1 LLLFEPYTKHN
12 FSSKKAFNNFPMLT
26 QYVIQHLLNTLETKG
41 FKTLVHFEL
50 EGVCELRANQHK
62 LDYPGINKKLLE
74 LGIDGE
80 LKSEYWKNQWE
91 LVSLFNGQSPLKEAQ
106 NLARAMQ
113 VLPKIMCQY
122 GASKV
127 MMVPVA
133 WGADKGRYVDGSGA
147 IFSLDTRS
155 VHIPNAIQMNVSVEN
170 KQGENLFAQQG
181 LGEWIQY
188 ELLVNS
194 YACCLLFLPEEDAFK
209 RLALRQ
215 DYGLDAELSSPVVLS
230 GGHQGSIAL
239 YKEKGKHNQAMGL
252 EPLFFASDN
261 SVLHYAGDWRKTARV
276 EHRIGATSKNYDPYL
291 NMVFILMNVL
301 EGIAKWQAEVSLPIF
316 EDKALPVSLFDQPN
330 KHNESQPNGSKKDT
344 QQTLG
349 ALSLFK
355 NDSWLVDKINFYCQ
369 DMPYINTINLGDKI
383 KEMMLSKYQ
392 RSVIT
397 LES

>member
-1 LLLFEPYTKHN
+1 
-12 FSSKKAFNNFPMLT
+12 MLI
-26 QYVIQHLLNTLETKG
+26 QDVIQHLTNILETKG
-41 FKTLVHFEL
+41 FKSLVHFEL
-50 EGVCELRANQHK
+50 EGVCELRSDQEE
-62 LDYPGINKKLLE
+62 LDYTGINKTLANLN
-74 LGIDGE
+74 IDGE

-91 LVSLFNGQSPLKEAQ
+91 YVSLFNGQSPLKEAQ
-106 NLARAMQ
+106 NLAHAMR
-113 VLPKIMCQY
+113 VLPTLMCQY
-122 GASKV
+122 GAAKV

-155 VHIPNAIQMNVSVEN
+155 VHVPNAIQMNVSVKN
-170 KQGENLFAQQG
+170 HQGENLFAQQG

-239 YKEKGKHNQAMGL
+239 YKEIGKHNQAMGL
-252 EPLFFASDN
+252 EPLFFATDN
-261 SVLHYAGDWRKTARV
+261 SVLRFAGDWRKTARV

-291 NMVFILMNVL
+291 NMMFILINVL
-301 EGIAKWQAEVSLPIF
+301 EGIRKWQSKDVLPQF
-316 EDKALPVSLFDQPN
+316 EDKALPTSLFDE
-330 KHNESQPNGSKKDT
+330 HSKQDGQEK
-344 QQTLG
+344 LG

-355 NDSWLVDKINFYCQ
+355 NNRWFADKINYYCQ
-369 DMPYINTINLGDKI
+369 DMPNINITDLGVAV

-392 RSVIT
+392 RTVIT
-397 LES
+397 

>member
-1 LLLFEPYTKHN
+1 
-12 FSSKKAFNNFPMLT
+12 MLI
-26 QYVIQHLLNTLETKG
+26 QDVIQHLLNLLEAKG
-41 FKTLVHFEL
+41 FKALVHFEL
-50 EGVCELRANQHK
+50 EGVCELRANHLK
-62 LDYPGINKKLLE
+62 LDYHGINKKLIQ

-80 LKSEYWKNQWE
+80 LKSEFWKNQWE
-91 LVSLFNGQSPLKEAQ
+91 FVSLFNGQSPLKEAQ
-106 NLARAMQ
+106 NLAKAMQ
-113 VLPKIMCQY
+113 MLPTLMCQH

-133 WGADKGRYVDGSGA
+133 WGADKGRYVFGSGA

-155 VHIPNAIQMNVSVEN
+155 VHIPNAIQINVSVEN
-170 KQGENLFAQQG
+170 QQGENLFAQQG

-188 ELLVNS
+188 ELLANS
-194 YACCLLFLPEEDAFK
+194 YHCCLLFLPEEDAFK
-209 RLALRQ
+209 RLSLRQ

-252 EPLFFASDN
+252 EPLFFAPDN

-291 NMVFILMNVL
+291 NMLFILINVL
-301 EGIAKWQAEVSLPIF
+301 EGISKWQANKTVPNF
-316 EDKALPVSLFDQPN
+316 ADKALPVSLYDHQN
-330 KHNESQPNGSKKDT
+330 IHNEILQGA
-344 QQTLG
+344 QQKLG

-355 NDSWLVDKINFYCQ
+355 NDSWLVNKINYYCQ
-369 DMPYINTINLGDKI
+369 DISNKNGLNLGEKI
-383 KEMMLSKYQ
+383 KEMTLSKYQ

-397 LES
+397 

>member
-1 LLLFEPYTKHN
+1 
-12 FSSKKAFNNFPMLT
+12 MLI
-26 QYVIQHLLNTLETKG
+26 QDVIQHLLNTLDAKG

-50 EGVCELRANQHK
+50 EGVCALQPNQQR
-62 LDYPGINKKLLE
+62 LDYVGINQKLAR

-91 LVSLFNGQSPLKEAQ
+91 FVSLFNGQSPLKEAQ
-106 NLARAMQ
+106 NLAHAMG
-113 VLPKIMCQY
+113 VLPTLMCQH
-122 GASKV
+122 GAANV

-133 WGADKGRYVDGSGA
+133 WGADKGRYIPGSGA

-170 KQGENLFAQQG
+170 QQGENLFAQQG

-239 YKEKGKHNQAMGL
+239 YKEIGKHNQAMGL

-261 SVLHYAGDWRKTARV
+261 SVLQYAGDWRKTARV

-291 NMVFILMNVL
+291 NMLFILINVL
-301 EGIAKWQAEVSLPIF
+301 EGIGKWQAAKSLPQF
-316 EDKALPVSLFDQPN
+316 EDKALPVSLFDEHN
-330 KHNESQPNGSKKDT
+330 KQDGHKK
-344 QQTLG
+344 LG
-349 ALSLFK
+349 ALSLFE
-355 NDSWLVDKINFYCQ
+355 NDSWFADKIDFYCQ
-369 DMPYINTINLGDKI
+369 DMPNINVIDLGEKI
-383 KEMMLSKYQ
+383 KEMILSKYQ
-392 RSVIT
+392 RTVIT
-397 LES
+397 

>member
-1 LLLFEPYTKHN
+1 
-12 FSSKKAFNNFPMLT
+12 MLI
-26 QYVIQHLLNTLETKG
+26 QNVIQHLLNVLEVKG

-50 EGVCELRANQHK
+50 EGVFELRVNHKNLDYVAVNQKLKK
-62 LDYPGINKKLLE
+62 LD
-74 LGIDGE
+74 IDGE

-91 LVSLFNGQSPLKEAQ
+91 FVSLFNGQSPLKEAQ
-106 NLARAMQ
+106 NLVRAMQ
-113 VLPKIMCQY
+113 VLPAIMCQH

-127 MMVPVA
+127 LMEPVS
-133 WGADKGRYVDGSGA
+133 WGADKGRYVHGSGA

-170 KQGENLFAQQG
+170 KQGDNLFAQQG
-181 LGEWIQY
+181 LGEWVQY
-188 ELLVNS
+188 ELLINS

-215 DYGLDAELSSPVVLS
+215 DYGLDAELSSPVILS
-230 GGHQGSIAL
+230 GGHQGSVAL
-239 YKEKGKHNQAMGL
+239 YKEIGKHNQAMGL

-291 NMVFILMNVL
+291 NMVFILINVL
-301 EGIAKWQAEVSLPIF
+301 EGVSKWQRDTFPPIF
-316 EDKALPVSLFDQPN
+316 EDKALPVSLYDQKN
-330 KHNESQPNGSKKDT
+330 KQDGQEK
-344 QQTLG
+344 LG

-355 NDSWLVDKINFYCQ
+355 NDHWLVNKIDFYCQ
-369 DMPYINTINLGDKI
+369 DIPNINPIDLGAKI

-397 LES
+397 LKS

>member
-1 LLLFEPYTKHN
+1 
-12 FSSKKAFNNFPMLT
+12 MLI
-26 QYVIQHLLNTLETKG
+26 QDVIQHLLNTLEDKG

-50 EGVCELRANQHK
+50 EGVCELRPNQQR
-62 LDYPGINKKLLE
+62 LDYLAINKKLIE

-91 LVSLFNGQSPLKEAQ
+91 FVSLFNGQSPLKEAQ
-106 NLARAMQ
+106 NLAQAMH
-113 VLPKIMCQY
+113 VLPTIMCQH
-122 GASKV
+122 GAAKV

-133 WGADKGRYVDGSGA
+133 WGADKGRYVFGSDA

-170 KQGENLFAQQG
+170 QQGENLFAQQG
-181 LGEWIQY
+181 LGEWVQH

-239 YKEKGKHNQAMGL
+239 YKKIGKHNQAMGL
-252 EPLFFASDN
+252 EPLFFATDD
-261 SVLHYAGDWRKTARV
+261 SVLHYSGDWRKTARV
-276 EHRIGATSKNYDPYL
+276 EHRIGATSKNYDPFL
-291 NMVFILMNVL
+291 NMLFILINVL
-301 EGIAKWQAEVSLPIF
+301 EGIAKWQTSEPPPRF
-316 EDKALPVSLFDQPN
+316 EDKALPVSLYDQQG
-330 KHNESQPNGSKKDT
+330 KQITREK
-344 QQTLG
+344 LG

-355 NDSWLVDKINFYCQ
+355 NDSWWVNQINFYCQ
-369 DMPYINTINLGDKI
+369 DMPNMNTVNLGVKI
-383 KEMMLSKYQ
+383 KEMVLSRYQ

>member
-1 LLLFEPYTKHN
+1 
-12 FSSKKAFNNFPMLT
+12 MLI
-26 QYVIQHLLNTLETKG
+26 QDVIQHLLNILEAKG
-41 FKTLVHFEL
+41 FKPLVHFEL
-50 EGVCELRANQHK
+50 EGVCELHAKQQR
-62 LDYPGINKKLLE
+62 LDYQSINKKLAQ

-91 LVSLFNGQSPLKEAQ
+91 FVSLFNGQSPLKEAQ
-106 NLARAMQ
+106 NLAKAMQ
-113 VLPKIMCQY
+113 LLPQIMCQH

-133 WGADKGRYVDGSGA
+133 WGADKGRYVFGSGA

-170 KQGENLFAQQG
+170 QHGENLFAQQG

-194 YACCLLFLPEEDAFK
+194 YPCCLLFLPEEDAFK
-209 RLALRQ
+209 RLTLRQ
-215 DYGLDAELSSPVVLS
+215 DYGLDAELSSPVLLS

-252 EPLFFASDN
+252 EPLFFATDN

-291 NMVFILMNVL
+291 NMLFILINLL
-301 EGIAKWQAEVSLPIF
+301 EGIGKWQTDKPSPKF
-316 EDKALPVSLFDQPN
+316 EDKALPVSLYDQQHN
-330 KHNESQPNGSKKDT
+330 SNGKHQST

-355 NDSWLVDKINFYCQ
+355 NDMWLVNKIDYYCQ
-369 DMPYINTINLGDKI
+369 DMPNLSGINLGVKV
-383 KEMMLSKYQ
+383 KEMVLSKYQ
-392 RSVIT
+392 RSFIT
-397 LES
+397 

>member
-1 LLLFEPYTKHN
+1 LLTIALYTRQN
-12 FSSKKAFNNFPMLT
+12 IPSQKALTTTLMLI
-26 QYVIQHLLNTLETKG
+26 QDIIQHLQNILETKG

-50 EGVCELRANQHK
+50 EGVCELHANQPR
-62 LDYPGINKKLLE
+62 LDYLGINKKLLQ

-91 LVSLFNGQSPLKEAQ
+91 FVSLFNGQSPLKEAQ
-106 NLARAMQ
+106 NLAQAIQ
-113 VLPKIMCQY
+113 LLPKIMRQH

-133 WGADKGRYVDGSGA
+133 WGADKGRYMSGSGA

-155 VHIPNAIQMNVSVEN
+155 VHIPNAIQVNVSVEN
-170 KQGENLFAQQG
+170 QHGDNLFAQQG

-194 YACCLLFLPEEDAFK
+194 YNCCLLFLPEEDAFK
-209 RLALRQ
+209 RLTLRQ
-215 DYGLDAELSSPVVLS
+215 DYGLDAELSSPVLLS

-239 YKEKGKHNQAMGL
+239 YKEKGKHNQDMGL
-252 EPLFFASDN
+252 EPLFFATDN

-291 NMVFILMNVL
+291 NMLFILINVL
-301 EGIAKWQAEVSLPIF
+301 EGIGKWQTDKAFPNF
-316 EDKALPVSLFDQPN
+316 EDKALPTSLYDHPN
-330 KHNESQPNGSKKDT
+330 KQSG
-344 QQTLG
+344 QQQLG
-349 ALSLFK
+349 ALSLFE
-355 NDSWLVDKINFYCQ
+355 NDSWWVNKIDYYCH
-369 DMPYINTINLGDKI
+369 DMPNIIVDDLGERI
-383 KEMMLSKYQ
+383 KQMVLSRFQ
-392 RSVIT
+392 SSVIQ

>member
-1 LLLFEPYTKHN
+1 
-12 FSSKKAFNNFPMLT
+12 MLI
-26 QYVIQHLLNTLETKG
+26 QDVIQHLLNVLEKKG

-50 EGVCELRANQHK
+50 EGVCELHANQQK
-62 LDYPGINKKLLE
+62 LDYLGINKKLLE

-106 NLARAMQ
+106 NLAHAMQ
-113 VLPKIMCQY
+113 VLPKIMCQH

-133 WGADKGRYVDGSGA
+133 WGADKGRYVHGSGA

-170 KQGENLFAQQG
+170 KYGENLFAQQG

-252 EPLFFASDN
+252 EPLFFATDN
-261 SVLHYAGDWRKTARV
+261 SVLHYTGDWRKTARV

-291 NMVFILMNVL
+291 NMLFILINVL
-301 EGIAKWQAEVSLPIF
+301 EGIGKWQTAQLLPKF
-316 EDKALPVSLFDQPN
+316 EDKALPISMYDQQN
-330 KHNESQPNGSKKDT
+330 THCEDQKNTQKNTQKK
-344 QQTLG
+344 LG

-355 NDSWLVDKINFYCQ
+355 NDSWFENTIDYYCQ
-369 DMPYINTINLGDKI
+369 DMPNINTINLGANM

-392 RSVIT
+392 LTVIT
-397 LES
+397 

>member
-1 LLLFEPYTKHN
+1 MFIQN
-12 FSSKKAFNNFPMLT
+12 I
-26 QYVIQHLLNTLETKG
+26 IQHLLNVLEVKE

-50 EGVCELRANQHK
+50 EGVCELHANQKSLDYVGINQKLIK
-62 LDYPGINKKLLE
+62 LD
-74 LGIDGE
+74 IDGE

-91 LVSLFNGQSPLKEAQ
+91 FVSLFNGQSPLKEAQ

-113 VLPKIMCQY
+113 VLPAIMCQH

-127 MMVPVA
+127 LMEPVS
-133 WGADKGRYVDGSGA
+133 WGADKGRYVHGSGA

-155 VHIPNAIQMNVSVEN
+155 VHIPNAIQMNVSVKN
-170 KQGENLFAQQG
+170 KQGENLFAQEG

-188 ELLVNS
+188 ELLMNS

-209 RLALRQ
+209 RLTLRQ

-239 YKEKGKHNQAMGL
+239 YKKIGKHNQMMGL

-291 NMVFILMNVL
+291 NMVFILINIL
-301 EGIAKWQAEVSLPIF
+301 EGIGKWQSGTLPPIF
-316 EDKALPVSLFDQPN
+316 EDKALPISLYDQKN
-330 KHNESQPNGSKKDT
+330 KQDGQEK
-344 QQTLG
+344 LG

-355 NDSWLVDKINFYCQ
+355 NDNWLVNKIDFYCQ
-369 DMPYINTINLGDKI
+369 DIPNINAIDLGAKI

-397 LES
+397 LKS

>member
-1 LLLFEPYTKHN
+1 
-12 FSSKKAFNNFPMLT
+12 MLI
-26 QYVIQHLLNTLETKG
+26 QNIIQHLLNILEAKG

-50 EGVCELRANQHK
+50 EGVCELRANQQM
-62 LDYPGINKKLLE
+62 LDYVGINKKLLK

-91 LVSLFNGQSPLKEAQ
+91 FVSLFNGQSPLKEAQ
-106 NLARAMQ
+106 NLAQAMQ
-113 VLPKIMCQY
+113 MLPTIMCQH
-122 GASKV
+122 GAAKV
-127 MMVPVA
+127 MMEPVS
-133 WGADKGRYVDGSGA
+133 WGADKGRYVQGSDA
-147 IFSLDTRS
+147 IFSLDTRY

-181 LGEWIQY
+181 LGEWIQH

-239 YKEKGKHNQAMGL
+239 YKEIGKHNQAMGL
-252 EPLFFASDN
+252 EPLFFARDN
-261 SVLHYAGDWRKTARV
+261 SVLQYAGDWRKTARV

-291 NMVFILMNVL
+291 NMLFILINVL
-301 EGIAKWQAEVSLPIF
+301 EGIGKWQAKKPLPKF
-316 EDKALPVSLFDQPN
+316 EDKALPVSLYDQDN
-330 KHNESQPNGSKKDT
+330 KQVESQK
-344 QQTLG
+344 LG

-355 NDSWLVDKINFYCQ
+355 NDSWLVNRIDLYCQ
-369 DMPYINTINLGDKI
+369 DMPNMNVINLGEKI
-383 KEMMLSKYQ
+383 KETMLNKYQ

-397 LES
+397 

>member
-1 LLLFEPYTKHN
+1 
-12 FSSKKAFNNFPMLT
+12 MLI
-26 QYVIQHLLNTLETKG
+26 QNVIQHLLNVLEVKG

-50 EGVCELRANQHK
+50 EGVFELRVNHK
-62 LDYPGINKKLLE
+62 NLDYAAVNQKLKKLN
-74 LGIDGE
+74 IDGE

-91 LVSLFNGQSPLKEAQ
+91 FVSLFNGQSPLKEAQ
-106 NLARAMQ
+106 NLVRAMQ
-113 VLPKIMCQY
+113 VLPAIMCQH

-127 MMVPVA
+127 LMEPVS
-133 WGADKGRYVDGSGA
+133 WGADKGRYVHGSGA

-170 KQGENLFAQQG
+170 RQGDNLFAQQG
-181 LGEWIQY
+181 LGEWVQY

-215 DYGLDAELSSPVVLS
+215 DYGLDAELSSPVILS
-230 GGHQGSIAL
+230 GGHQGSVAL
-239 YKEKGKHNQAMGL
+239 YKEIGKHNQAMGL

-261 SVLHYAGDWRKTARV
+261 SVLYYAGDWRKTARV

-291 NMVFILMNVL
+291 NMVFILINVL
-301 EGIAKWQAEVSLPIF
+301 EGIGKWQDEKMPPIF
-316 EDKALPVSLFDQPN
+316 EDKALPNSLHDQKN
-330 KHNESQPNGSKKDT
+330 KQDGQEK
-344 QQTLG
+344 LG

-355 NDSWLVDKINFYCQ
+355 NDNWLVNKIDFYCQ
-369 DMPYINTINLGDKI
+369 DIPNINAINLGAKI
-383 KEMMLSKYQ
+383 KETMLSKYQ

-397 LES
+397 LKS

>member
-1 LLLFEPYTKHN
+1 MAELYTNQTYHLKV
-12 FSSKKAFNNFPMLT
+12 FIVFFMLI
-26 QYVIQHLLNTLETKG
+26 QDVIQHLLNTLDAKG

-50 EGVCELRANQHK
+50 EGVCELRTNQPR
-62 LDYPGINKKLLE
+62 LDYQSINKKLAI

-91 LVSLFNGQSPLKEAQ
+91 FVSLFNGQSPLKEAQ
-106 NLARAMQ
+106 NLAYAMR
-113 VLPKIMCQY
+113 VLPTLMCQH
-122 GASKV
+122 GAAKV

-133 WGADKGRYVDGSGA
+133 WGADKGRYIHGSDA
-147 IFSLDTRS
+147 IFSVDTRL

-170 KQGENLFAQQG
+170 QQGENLFAQQG

-194 YACCLLFLPEEDAFK
+194 YTCCLLFLPEEDAFK

-239 YKEKGKHNQAMGL
+239 YKEIGKHNQLMGL
-252 EPLFFASDN
+252 EPLFFAIDN

-291 NMVFILMNVL
+291 NMLFILINVL
-301 EGIAKWQAEVSLPIF
+301 EGIDKWQVTESPPKF
-316 EDKALPVSLFDQPN
+316 EDKTLPVSLFDEYN
-330 KHNESQPNGSKKDT
+330 KHSGQEM
-344 QQTLG
+344 LG

-355 NDSWLVDKINFYCQ
+355 NDRWFSNKIDYYCR
-369 DMPYINTINLGDKI
+369 DIPNINAIGLGAKI

-392 RSVIT
+392 RTVIT
-397 LES
+397 

>member
-1 LLLFEPYTKHN
+1 
-12 FSSKKAFNNFPMLT
+12 MLI
-26 QYVIQHLLNTLETKG
+26 QDVIQHLLNTLETKG

-62 LDYPGINKKLLE
+62 LDYLGINKKLLE

-106 NLARAMQ
+106 NLSRAMQ
-113 VLPKIMCQY
+113 VLPKLMCQH

-127 MMVPVA
+127 MMIPVA

-147 IFSLDTRS
+147 IFSLDTRY

-291 NMVFILMNVL
+291 NMLFILINVL
-301 EGIAKWQAEVSLPIF
+301 EGISKWQAEEPLPIF

-330 KHNESQPNGSKKDT
+330 KHTESQPNGSKKDG

-355 NDSWLVDKINFYCQ
+355 NDNWLVDRINFYCQ
-369 DMPYINTINLGDKI
+369 DMSYINAINLGDKI
-383 KEMMLSKYQ
+383 KQMMLNKYQ
-392 RSVIT
+392 SSVIR

>member
-1 LLLFEPYTKHN
+1 LLWAALYTNQTHPQQKV
-12 FSSKKAFNNFPMLT
+12 FIVFLMLI
-26 QYVIQHLLNTLETKG
+26 QDVIQHLLNTLEAKG

-50 EGVCELRANQHK
+50 ECVCELRPNQQR
-62 LDYPGINKKLLE
+62 LDYLGINQKLAR

-91 LVSLFNGQSPLKEAQ
+91 FVSLFNGQSPLKEAQ
-106 NLARAMQ
+106 NLAHAMR
-113 VLPKIMCQY
+113 VLPTIMCQH
-122 GASKV
+122 GAAKV

-133 WGADKGRYVDGSGA
+133 WGADKGRYVPGSGA

-170 KQGENLFAQQG
+170 QQGENLFAQQG

-239 YKEKGKHNQAMGL
+239 YKEIGKHNQSMGL
-252 EPLFFASDN
+252 EPLFFATDN
-261 SVLHYAGDWRKTARV
+261 SVLHYTGDWQKTARV

-291 NMVFILMNVL
+291 NMLFILINVL
-301 EGIAKWQAEVSLPIF
+301 EGISKWQVAESLPQF
-316 EDKALPVSLFDQPN
+316 EDKALPVSLFDEYN
-330 KHNESQPNGSKKDT
+330 KQDE
-344 QQTLG
+344 QQKLG
-349 ALSLFK
+349 ALSLFE
-355 NDSWLVDKINFYCQ
+355 NDSWFADKIDFYCQ
-369 DMPYINTINLGDKI
+369 DMSNMNVIDLGIKI
-383 KEMMLSKYQ
+383 KKMMLSKYQ
-392 RSVIT
+392 LTVIT
-397 LES
+397 

>member
-1 LLLFEPYTKHN
+1 
-12 FSSKKAFNNFPMLT
+12 MLIRN
-26 QYVIQHLLNTLETKG
+26 VIQHLLNVLREKG

-50 EGVCELRANQHK
+50 EGVFELRANFKNLDYAGVNQQLIK
-62 LDYPGINKKLLE
+62 LD
-74 LGIDGE
+74 IDGE

-91 LVSLFNGQSPLKEAQ
+91 FVSLFNGQSPLKEAQ

-113 VLPKIMCQY
+113 LLPAIMCQH

-127 MMVPVA
+127 MMEPVS
-133 WGADKGRYVDGSGA
+133 WGADKGRYVHGSGA

-155 VHIPNAIQMNVSVEN
+155 VHIPNAIQMNVSVKN
-170 KQGENLFAQQG
+170 KHDENLFAQEG

-194 YACCLLFLPEEDAFK
+194 YACCLLFLPEEDAFR
-209 RLALRQ
+209 RLALRN
-215 DYGLDAELSSPVVLS
+215 DYGLDAELSSPVILS

-239 YKEKGKHNQAMGL
+239 YKEIGKHNQAMGL

-261 SVLHYAGDWRKTARV
+261 SVLNYVGDWRKTARV

-291 NMVFILMNVL
+291 NMVFILINVL
-301 EGIAKWQAEVSLPIF
+301 EGIGKWQNQNLPPIF
-316 EDKALPVSLFDQPN
+316 EDKALPGSLYDQIN
-330 KHNESQPNGSKKDT
+330 KQDGQVK
-344 QQTLG
+344 LG

-355 NDSWLVDKINFYCQ
+355 NDNWLVNKIDFYCQ
-369 DMPYINTINLGDKI
+369 DIPNINAIDLGAKI

-397 LES
+397 LKS

>member
-1 LLLFEPYTKHN
+1 
-12 FSSKKAFNNFPMLT
+12 MLI
-26 QYVIQHLLNTLETKG
+26 QNIIQHLLNVLEAKG

-50 EGVCELRANQHK
+50 EGVCELGANQRR
-62 LDYPGINKKLLE
+62 LDYVGINRTLAK

-106 NLARAMQ
+106 NLAQAMK
-113 VLPKIMCQY
+113 VLPSIMCQH
-122 GASKV
+122 GAAKV
-127 MMVPVA
+127 MMEPVS
-133 WGADKGRYVDGSGA
+133 WGADKGRYLQGSGA

-181 LGEWIQY
+181 LGEWIQH

-239 YKEKGKHNQAMGL
+239 YKEIGKHNQAMGL

-261 SVLHYAGDWRKTARV
+261 SVLQYAGDWRKTARV

-291 NMVFILMNVL
+291 NMLFILINVL
-301 EGIAKWQAEVSLPIF
+301 EGIGKGQAKEPLPRF
-316 EDKALPVSLFDQPN
+316 EDKALPVSLYDQDDIQD
-330 KHNESQPNGSKKDT
+330 ESQK
-344 QQTLG
+344 LG

-355 NDSWLVDKINFYCQ
+355 NDNWLVNKIDLYCM
-369 DMPYINTINLGDKI
+369 DMPNMNMNNMGGNMGEKI
-383 KEMMLSKYQ
+383 KQTMLSKYQ
-392 RSVIT
+392 PSVIT
-397 LES
+397 LQ

>member
-1 LLLFEPYTKHN
+1 MLL
-12 FSSKKAFNNFPMLT
+12 
-26 QYVIQHLLNTLETKG
+26 QDIIQHLLTTLAAKG
-41 FKTLVHFEL
+41 FKTLVHVEL
-50 EGVCELRANQHK
+50 EGVCELRLNQPK
-62 LDYPGINKKLLE
+62 LDYQGINKKLAL

-91 LVSLFNGQSPLKEAQ
+91 FVSLFNGQSPLKEAQ
-106 NLARAMQ
+106 NLALAMQ
-113 VLPKIMCQY
+113 ILPSIMCQH

-133 WGADKGRYVDGSGA
+133 WGADKGRYVFGSDA

-170 KQGENLFAQQG
+170 QQGENLFAQQG

-194 YACCLLFLPEEDAFK
+194 YNCCLLFLPEEDAFK

-215 DYGLDAELSSPVVLS
+215 DYGLDAELSSPVILS

-239 YKEKGKHNQAMGL
+239 YKEKGKHNQPMGL
-252 EPLFFASDN
+252 EPLFFSSDN
-261 SVLHYAGDWRKTARV
+261 SVLQYSGDWRKTARI

-291 NMVFILMNVL
+291 NMLFILINVL
-301 EGIAKWQAEVSLPIF
+301 EGIDKWQSDLPLPKF
-316 EDKALPVSLFDQPN
+316 EDKALPVSLYDHQN
-330 KHNESQPNGSKKDT
+330 
-344 QQTLG
+344 QQDGQENLG

-355 NDSWLVDKINFYCQ
+355 NDSWLVNKMDYYCHN
-369 DMPYINTINLGDKI
+369 MPHTNGTNLGVKI
-383 KEMMLSKYQ
+383 KEMTLNKYQ
-392 RSVIT
+392 SSLIT
-397 LES
+397 

>member
-1 LLLFEPYTKHN
+1 
-12 FSSKKAFNNFPMLT
+12 MLI
-26 QYVIQHLLNTLETKG
+26 QSVIQHLINILEVKG
-41 FKTLVHFEL
+41 FKTQVHFEL
-50 EGVCELRANQHK
+50 EGVFELQVGCK
-62 LDYPGINKKLLE
+62 ELDYTAVNKKLLK

-113 VLPKIMCQY
+113 VLPTIMRQH

-127 MMVPVA
+127 LMEPVS

-155 VHIPNAIQMNVSVEN
+155 VHIPNAIQMNVSVKN
-170 KQGENLFAQQG
+170 QCGENLFAQEG
-181 LGEWIQY
+181 LGEWIQH
-188 ELLVNS
+188 ELLINS
-194 YACCLLFLPEEDAFK
+194 YAYCLLFLPEEDAFR
-209 RLALRQ
+209 RLSLRQ

-239 YKEKGKHNQAMGL
+239 YKEIGKHNQAMGL

-291 NMVFILMNVL
+291 NMTFILINVL
-301 EGIAKWQAEVSLPIF
+301 EGIGKWQDTKLPPIF
-316 EDKALPVSLFDQPN
+316 EDKALPRSLYDQ
-330 KHNESQPNGSKKDT
+330 KSKQDG
-344 QQTLG
+344 QEELG

-355 NDSWLVDKINFYCQ
+355 NDNWLVNKIDFYCQ
-369 DMPYINTINLGDKI
+369 DIPNINAIDLGAKI

-397 LES
+397 LKS

>member
-1 LLLFEPYTKHN
+1 
-12 FSSKKAFNNFPMLT
+12 MLV
-26 QYVIQHLLNTLETKG
+26 QNIIQHLLNNLEKKG

-50 EGVCELRANQHK
+50 EGVCELSTNQPR
-62 LDYPGINKKLLE
+62 LDYQGINKKLAE
-74 LGIDGE
+74 LSIDGE

-91 LVSLFNGQSPLKEAQ
+91 FVSLFNGQTPLKEAQ
-106 NLARAMQ
+106 NLAKAMQ
-113 VLPKIMCQY
+113 VLPNIMCQH

-127 MMVPVA
+127 MMEPVS
-133 WGADKGRYVDGSGA
+133 WGADKGRYVHGSDA

-170 KQGENLFAQQG
+170 EQGENLFAQHG
-181 LGEWIQY
+181 LGECIQY

-194 YACCLLFLPEEDAFK
+194 YACCILFLPEEDAFK

-239 YKEKGKHNQAMGL
+239 YKEKGKHNQDMGL

-261 SVLHYAGDWRKTARV
+261 SVLYYAGDWRKTARV

-291 NMVFILMNVL
+291 NMLFILINVL
-301 EGIAKWQAEVSLPIF
+301 EGIGKWQAEETLAKF
-316 EDKALPVSLFDQPN
+316 EDKALPDSLFDQ
-330 KHNESQPNGSKKDT
+330 KSKQDGKAM
-344 QQTLG
+344 QEKLG

-355 NDSWLVDKINFYCQ
+355 KDKWLAEKIDFYCQ
-369 DMPYINTINLGDKI
+369 DMPNMKAIDLGEKI
-383 KEMMLSKYQ
+383 KQMVLSKYQ

-397 LES
+397 LET

>member
-1 LLLFEPYTKHN
+1 MPI
-12 FSSKKAFNNFPMLT
+12 
-26 QYVIQHLLNTLETKG
+26 QDVIQHLLNTLETKG

-50 EGVCELRANQHK
+50 EGVCELHANQHK
-62 LDYPGINKKLLE
+62 LDYLGINKKLLE

-113 VLPKIMCQY
+113 VLPKLMCQH

-261 SVLHYAGDWRKTARV
+261 SVLRYAGDWRKTARV

-291 NMVFILMNVL
+291 NMLFILINVL
-301 EGIAKWQAEVSLPIF
+301 EGIAKWQSEQPLPIF

-330 KHNESQPNGSKKDT
+330 KHNESQPNGSKKEANKKDT

-355 NDSWLVDKINFYCQ
+355 NDNWLVDRINFYCQ
-369 DMPYINTINLGDKI
+369 DMPCINGINLGDKM
-383 KEMMLSKYQ
+383 KQMMLSKYQ

>member
-1 LLLFEPYTKHN
+1 
-12 FSSKKAFNNFPMLT
+12 MLT
-26 QYVIQHLLNTLETKG
+26 YNIIQHLLSVLKAKG

-50 EGVCELRANQHK
+50 EGVFELQASHKK
-62 LDYPGINKKLLE
+62 LDYVGINQKLVKLD
-74 LGIDGE
+74 IDGE

-91 LVSLFNGQSPLKEAQ
+91 FVSLFNGQSPLKEAQ

-113 VLPKIMCQY
+113 VLPTIMCQH

-127 MMVPVA
+127 LMEPVS
-133 WGADKGRYVDGSGA
+133 WGADKGRYVHGSAA
-147 IFSLDTRS
+147 IFSLDTRF

-170 KQGENLFAQQG
+170 EEGDNLFAQEG

-209 RLALRQ
+209 RLSLRQ

-230 GGHQGSIAL
+230 GGHQGSVAL
-239 YKEKGKHNQAMGL
+239 YKQIGKHNQAMGL

-291 NMVFILMNVL
+291 NMMFILINVL
-301 EGIAKWQAEVSLPIF
+301 EGISKWQGEKLPPTF
-316 EDKALPVSLFDQPN
+316 KDKALPESLHDRKN
-330 KHNESQPNGSKKDT
+330 
-344 QQTLG
+344 QQDGQEKLG

-355 NDSWLVDKINFYCQ
+355 NDNWLVNKIDFYCQ
-369 DMPYINTINLGDKI
+369 DIPNINAIDLGAKI

-397 LES
+397 LKS

>member
-1 LLLFEPYTKHN
+1 
-12 FSSKKAFNNFPMLT
+12 MLI
-26 QYVIQHLLNTLETKG
+26 QNIIQHLTNILEAKG
-41 FKTLVHFEL
+41 YKTLVHFEL
-50 EGVCELRANQHK
+50 EGVCELRAGQQQ
-62 LDYPGINKKLLE
+62 LDYLGINKKLAE
-74 LGIDGE
+74 MRIDGE

-113 VLPKIMCQY
+113 VLPKIMCHH
-122 GASKV
+122 GAARV
-127 MMVPVA
+127 MMEPVS
-133 WGADKGRYVDGSGA
+133 WGADKGRYIDGSGA

-181 LGEWIQY
+181 LGECIQY
-188 ELLVNS
+188 ELLTNS
-194 YACCLLFLPEEDAFK
+194 YTCCLLFLPEEDAFK

-252 EPLFFASDN
+252 EPLFFAADN

-291 NMVFILMNVL
+291 NMLFILINVL
-301 EGIAKWQAEVSLPIF
+301 EGIDRWQTAEMLPKF
-316 EDKALPVSLFDQPN
+316 EDKALPMSLYDQQIKQGNPGMKWEEGVQEN
-330 KHNESQPNGSKKDT
+330 
-344 QQTLG
+344 LG

-355 NDSWLVDKINFYCQ
+355 NDSWLAKKLDFYCQ
-369 DMPYINTINLGDKI
+369 DMSNLNVNNLGEQI
-383 KEMMLSKYQ
+383 KAMVLSKYQ
-392 RSVIT
+392 HSVIV
-397 LES
+397 LDS

>member
-1 LLLFEPYTKHN
+1 
-12 FSSKKAFNNFPMLT
+12 MLI
-26 QYVIQHLLNTLETKG
+26 QDVILHLLNTLEAKG

-50 EGVCELRANQHK
+50 EGVCELRNNQQR
-62 LDYPGINKKLLE
+62 LDYLEINQKLAL

-91 LVSLFNGQSPLKEAQ
+91 FVSLFNGQSPLKEAQ
-106 NLARAMQ
+106 NLAHAMR
-113 VLPKIMCQY
+113 VLPTIMCQH
-122 GASKV
+122 GAEKV

-133 WGADKGRYVDGSGA
+133 WGADKGRYIHGSGA

-170 KQGENLFAQQG
+170 QQGENLFAQKG

-239 YKEKGKHNQAMGL
+239 YKEIGKHNQVMGL

-291 NMVFILMNVL
+291 NMLFILINVL
-301 EGIAKWQAEVSLPIF
+301 EGISKWQVAETAPKF
-316 EDKALPVSLFDQPN
+316 EDKALPVSLFDEHN
-330 KHNESQPNGSKKDT
+330 KQNGQEK
-344 QQTLG
+344 LG

-355 NDSWLVDKINFYCQ
+355 NDNWFANKIDYYCI
-369 DMPYINTINLGDKI
+369 DMPNIDVMDLGEKI

-392 RSVIT
+392 RTVIT
-397 LES
+397 

>member
-1 LLLFEPYTKHN
+1 VFIVFL
-12 FSSKKAFNNFPMLT
+12 MLI
-26 QYVIQHLLNTLETKG
+26 QDLIQHLLNTLEAKG

-50 EGVCELRANQHK
+50 EGVCKLRSGHKK
-62 LDYPGINKKLLE
+62 LDYAGINQTLARLN
-74 LGIDGE
+74 IDGE

-106 NLARAMQ
+106 NLAHAMRI
-113 VLPKIMCQY
+113 LPTLMCQH
-122 GASKV
+122 GATEV
-127 MMVPVA
+127 MMAPVA
-133 WGADKGRYVDGSGA
+133 WGADKGRYVNGSGA

-239 YKEKGKHNQAMGL
+239 YKEIGKHNQAMGL
-252 EPLFFASDN
+252 EPLFFATDN
-261 SVLHYAGDWRKTARV
+261 SVLQYAGDWRKTARV

-291 NMVFILMNVL
+291 NMLFILINVL
-301 EGIAKWQAEVSLPIF
+301 EGINKWQCLEILPQF
-316 EDKALPVSLFDQPN
+316 EDKVLPVSLFDEHN
-330 KHNESQPNGSKKDT
+330 KQNGQKK
-344 QQTLG
+344 LG

-355 NDSWLVDKINFYCQ
+355 NDKWFVDKIDYYCQ
-369 DMPYINTINLGDKI
+369 DMPNLNVIDLGVKI

-392 RSVIT
+392 RTVIT
-397 LES
+397 